1 MCIRDSS
8 WHIFCYTHNSWQMS
22 YHLKISTIM
31 SAVLIELPIN
41 QCPLFL
47 FWSTADTTQTTKQNK
62 RTKKT
67 KQNKKQKN
75 YKKKKT
81 NKKNLWHINHNYLL
95 SAEVYSVLAGE
106 DDVEAAWRNRDTKCG
121 RKGIC
126 VLRHQKTYSVPQTG
140 TCVCFLKMW
149 FFTVNLNV

>member
-1 MCIRDSS
+1 
-8 WHIFCYTHNSWQMS
+8 
-22 YHLKISTIM
+22 M

-75 YKKKKT
+75 YKKKK
-81 NKKNLWHINHNYLL
+81 KQI
-95 SAEVYSVLAGE
+95 
-106 DDVEAAWRNRDTKCG
+106 R
-121 RKGIC
+121 
-126 VLRHQKTYSVPQTG
+126 KTYDILITIIYYQ
-140 TCVCFLKMW
+140 LKCTQYWPEKMMSRLHGEIVIQNVEEKEYA
-149 FFTVNLNV
+149 FYVIRKLTVSLRQVHVYVF